1 MEPQPVALKKLL
13 LRIGLRI
20 LLIVSAI
27 LLISLLLPPVLDLF
41 LPFILAFITA
51 SILAPIVR
59 KFTKTVGK
67 VRKFW
72 SMLFVILLI
81 LVVTGVLGYAVYYLF
96 SQISDLIGSWS
107 SIQVSV
113 TSLLTDLEKFLENNL
128 RLPSPDVEEYALNI
142 LQKSVTWLTDK
153 ISSWAPSVVVGVGT
167 VASGIANFL
176 ISLLFFLVGTY
187 FMTSD
192 YPNLRK
198 KLSTWV
204 PDIIRP
210 HVRHIKAAMGTAMFG
225 YLKAQLILSGVVTL
239 IIFFA
244 LLIWGQ
250 KYSILI
256 AIFCGIIDLIP
267 FFGSGTVLIPWA
279 VVELFL
285 GNYTKTVF
293 LLFLAFVLFLF
304 RKLAEPKVVGNQTGL
319 SPLLSLMSIYV
330 GMKLG
335 GVLGMILAPILCMIV
350 ISLYRVGFFE
360 PTLLD
365 FKLLITR
372 ILSAARLPS
381 DEESIEEDGHSE

>member
-1 MEPQPVALKKLL
+1 MDYQQVALKKLL

-20 LLIVSAI
+20 LLIVSI
-27 LLISLLLPPVLDLF
+27 LLFISLLLPSILDLF
-41 LPFILAFITA
+41 LPFILAFFTA
-51 SILAPIVR
+51 SILAPVVR
-59 KFTKTVGK
+59 KFTKKLGK
-67 VRKFW
+67 VRNFW

-81 LVVTGVLGYAVYYLF
+81 FAVTGLLGYVVYYLF
-96 SQISDLIGSWS
+96 SQISDLLSSWNT
-107 SIQVSV
+107 IQISV
-113 TSLLTDLEKFLENNL
+113 TTLLTDLETFLEQNL
-128 RLPSPDVEEYALNI
+128 RLPSPDVEEYALSL
-142 LQKSVTWLTDK
+142 LQKTVTWLTEK

-167 VASGIANFL
+167 VASGIANFV

-192 YPNLRK
+192 YPNLRA

-204 PDIIRP
+204 PNIIRP

-239 IIFFA
+239 IIFVA

-256 AIFCGIIDLIP
+256 AIFCGFIDLIP
-267 FFGSGTVLIPWA
+267 FFGSGTVLVPWA
-279 VVELFL
+279 VVEVFL
-285 GNYTKTVF
+285 GNFGKTIF
-293 LLFLAFVLFLF
+293 LLFLAFILFLF

-319 SPLLSLMSIYV
+319 SPLLSLISIYV

-350 ISLYRVGFFE
+350 ISLSRVGFFE
-360 PTLLD
+360 PTIQD
-365 FKLLITR
+365 FRMLGAR

-381 DEESIEEDGHSE
+381 ESEPQ

>member
-198 KLSTWV
+198 KLSTCLLYTSHDLRQ
-204 PDIIRP
+204 PHADCYPELYRSGYPAAHAGMGCLTQCGKGIHCDIFLPGAVSRIV
-210 HVRHIKAAMGTAMFG
+210 HHDH
-225 YLKAQLILSGVVTL
+225 S
-239 IIFFA
+239 
-244 LLIWGQ
+244 
-250 KYSILI
+250 
-256 AIFCGIIDLIP
+256 
-267 FFGSGTVLIPWA
+267 SGTESAGKWTPGCTGSA
-279 VVELFL
+279 VEI
-285 GNYTKTVF
+285 
-293 LLFLAFVLFLF
+293 
-304 RKLAEPKVVGNQTGL
+304 R
-319 SPLLSLMSIYV
+319 M
-330 GMKLG
+330 
-335 GVLGMILAPILCMIV
+335 
-350 ISLYRVGFFE
+350 
-360 PTLLD
+360 
-365 FKLLITR
+365 
-372 ILSAARLPS
+372 
-381 DEESIEEDGHSE
+381 